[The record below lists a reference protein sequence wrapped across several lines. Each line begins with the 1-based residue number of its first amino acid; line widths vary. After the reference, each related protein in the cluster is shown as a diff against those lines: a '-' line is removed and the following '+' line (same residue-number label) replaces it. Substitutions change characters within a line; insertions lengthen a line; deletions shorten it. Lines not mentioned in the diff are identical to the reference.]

1 MKKLLILGMLL
12 FTVYSAS
19 AQFTLGPRVALTSSN
34 LNVRENAVNV
44 QEGDAEFGYQF
55 GLFMRVKVPVVG
67 FYIQPEL
74 LFSST
79 SSTVT
84 SGASNVDLN
93 FNRIDVPVMI
103 GAKIGPLRINAGPA
117 FSFLTSAETDVS
129 GLVVDV
135 KDNYSN
141 TSVGFQAGLG
151 VDILKFV
158 IDLKYE
164 GALSQKFGETIT
176 AGGNSFQTDERSSQ
190 IVLAVG
196 FKLF

>member
-1 MKKLLILGMLL
+1 MKRVLILGMLL

-19 AQFTLGPRVALTSSN
+19 AQFSLGPRVALTSSN
-34 LNVRENAVNV
+34 LSLRDNVVNV
-44 QEGDAEFGYQF
+44 EEGDAEFGYQF

-67 FYIQPEL
+67 IYVQPEV
-74 LFSST
+74 LFSSN

-84 SGASNVDLN
+84 SGTSNVDLS

-103 GAKIGPLRINAGPA
+103 GAKIGPMRINAGPS
-117 FSFLTSAETDVS
+117 FSFLTSAESDIS
-129 GLVVDV
+129 GVVVDV
-135 KDNYSN
+135 KDNYSES
-141 TSVGFQAGLG
+141 SVGFQAGIG
-151 VDILKFV
+151 VDLLKFV

-164 GALSQKFGETIT
+164 GSFGEKFGDSIT
-176 AGGNSFQTDERSSQ
+176 AGGNTFATDDRPSQ

>member
-1 MKKLLILGMLL
+1 M
-12 FTVYSAS
+12 VYSVS
-19 AQFTLGPRVALTSSN
+19 AQVSFGPRVAITSSN
-34 LNVRENAVNV
+34 LDVRDGVASV
-44 QEGDAEFGYQF
+44 QEGNAEFGYQF
-55 GLFMRVKVPVVG
+55 GLFARIKVPVVG
-67 FYIQPEL
+67 LYIQPEAL
-74 LFSST
+74 LSQT
-79 SSTVT
+79 SSTIT
-84 SGASNVDLN
+84 SGTSNVDLN
-93 FNRIDVPVMI
+93 FNRLDVPVLL

-117 FSFLTSAETDVS
+117 FSFLTKAESDVS
-129 GLVVDV
+129 GIVVDI

-141 TSVGFQAGLG
+141 TTVGFQAGLG

-164 GALSQKFGETIT
+164 GALSEKFGETIT